1 MHLEINRNSGSI
13 EEVAFGEGW
22 ASSAGD
28 RGLPLC
34 CACLGPP
41 GLVLLSR
48 AGTPFTSSS
57 SCILQG
63 PGWAL
68 VLFTRLQDLL
78 KSGQPRGSKQPI
90 VAPEWLVLPAR
101 PGLVSSSCMDQ
112 GARIRT
118 GYEHWPPRTTEA
130 PHSSSCPPYPN
141 LQVVPQG
148 SPPQLTAPTTRC
160 RLQGSVYGVGTEV
173 LFTWQTQTCPT
184 LRFQGQVSRVCVCV
198 CDSGMWKWTC
208 ADMNTRLV
216 TGVTI
221 QISSYHM

>member
-1 MHLEINRNSGSI
+1 MVRDEPPLQVTE
-13 EEVAFGEGW
+13 
-22 ASSAGD
+22 AS
-28 RGLPLC
+28 P
-34 CACLGPP
+34 CAVP
-41 GLVLLSR
+41 
-48 AGTPFTSSS
+48 AWD
-57 SCILQG
+57 LQG
-63 PGWAL
+63 WFSFPGQGLHSLPAHLAFYKGLDEPWS
-68 VLFTRLQDLL
+68 FL

-101 PGLVSSSCMDQ
+101 PGLVSSSCKDQ

-173 LFTWQTQTCPT
+173 LFT
-184 LRFQGQVSRVCVCV
+184 
-198 CDSGMWKWTC
+198 
-208 ADMNTRLV
+208 
-216 TGVTI
+216 
-221 QISSYHM
+221 